1 MARTVE
7 ESIMN
12 AIKVA
17 FVDKAQVSKPSK
29 SYMAIGN
36 SIPKVGEHFKC
47 KKLEKNANGEIR
59 FSNTETTTVQE
70 VKKAAGNVF
79 IVATRNSYY
88 VTRVLHMPAENIHFA
103 IVKEEP
109 KIGSSLH
116 CYKLEFK
123 GENCRCV
130 SWQTTKVIKVNNV
143 HGLYKVQTKNSYY
156 VCFPM

>member
-1 MARTVE
+1 M
-7 ESIMN
+7 S
-12 AIKVA
+12 
-17 FVDKAQVSKPSK
+17 
-29 SYMAIGN
+29 IGN

-109 KIGSSLH
+109 KIGSGLH

-143 HGLYKVQTKNSYY
+143 HGLYKVGTFIAPSFYLFISNFFASSI
-156 VCFPM
+156 CFNPKFIKYIITSQASTVIVI

>member
-103 IVKEEP
+103 IVKI
-109 KIGSSLH
+109 KRRSS
-116 CYKLEFK
+116 FD
-123 GENCRCV
+123 
-130 SWQTTKVIKVNNV
+130 I
-143 HGLYKVQTKNSYY
+143 
-156 VCFPM
+156 